1 MIKKISVGQLRPG
14 MFVSDLNAGW
24 MEHPF
29 LSSQMLITEEA
40 QIAAIQASGI
50 REIYVDTGRGL
61 DAPHAPTAAEAA
73 AITEQEIRSTASE
86 PASAT
91 ANIVPMAE
99 EFARARRA
107 YSEATSMV
115 RKIMTDARLGKQ
127 LGLCE
132 AQRAVDKIVGSVL
145 RNGSALMIVCR
156 LREQDDYTFRHSVNV
171 SVMLVNQAKTMGA
184 DMDTLREV
192 GLGGLIH
199 DVGKMLVDPAV
210 LNKPGRL
217 SDDEFAHMRSH
228 VDQGSTLL
236 RQSSGVPK
244 MAMAV
249 LDEHH
254 ERYDGTGYPYGLKG
268 EAISLAGRMAALSD
282 VYDAIT
288 SDRCYHKGMNPAEAM
303 RRIFEWSKHH
313 FDPSVTHAFV
323 RSIGI
328 YPVGSLVRLES
339 GFLAVVVEQREN
351 SLLRPVVRI
360 LFDTRHDHFVPPR
373 DVDLSRPAGAME
385 QIVGHEDPGTWEI
398 DISRFIG

>member
-24 MEHPF
+24 MAHPF
-29 LSSQMLITEEA
+29 LFKQMLITEDA
-40 QIAAIQASGI
+40 QIATIRASGI
-50 REIYVDTGRGL
+50 QEIYIDTACGL
-61 DAPHAPTAAEAA
+61 DAPHAPTAAESAA
-73 AITEQEIRSTASE
+73 VTEEEIRSTANE
-86 PASAT
+86 TRSAA
-91 ANIVPMAE
+91 ANAVPMAE

-107 YSEATSMV
+107 YSDATRMV
-115 RKIMTDARLGKQ
+115 RKIMTDARLGNQ

-132 AQRAVDKIVGSVL
+132 AQQAVDKIVGSVM
-145 RNGSALMIVCR
+145 RNGNALMVVCR
-156 LREQDDYTFRHSVNV
+156 LREQHDYTFRHSVNV

-184 DMDTLREV
+184 DMETLREV

-217 SDDEFAHMRSH
+217 NDDEFTHMRSH
-228 VDQGSTLL
+228 VDHGSALL
-236 RQSSGVPK
+236 RRSSDVPK

-254 ERYDGTGYPYGLKG
+254 ERYDGSGYPYGLKG

-303 RRIFEWSKHH
+303 RRLFEWSKHH

-339 GFLAVVVEQREN
+339 GFLAIVVEQREN

-373 DVDLSRPAGAME
+373 DVDLSRPAGATE
-385 QIVGHEDPGTWEI
+385 QIVGHEDPGNWEI
-398 DISRFIG
+398 DIGRFIG

>member
-1 MIKKISVGQLRPG
+1 MIKKISVGQLRLG
-14 MFVSDLNAGW
+14 MFISDMSAEW
-24 MEHPF
+24 MAHPL
-29 LSSQMLITEEA
+29 LSKQLLIADGA
-40 QIAAIQASGI
+40 QIAAIQSSGI
-50 REIYVDTGRGL
+50 REVYIDTGRGL

-73 AITEQEIRSTASE
+73 AITEKEIRSTVE
-86 PASAT
+86 KPASVAVNT
-91 ANIVPMAE
+91 VALAE
-99 EFARARRA
+99 EFTRARRA
-107 YSEATSMV
+107 YSDATHMV

-132 AQRAVDKIVGSVL
+132 AQLAVDKIVGSVM
-145 RNGSALMIVCR
+145 RNGSALMVVCR

-171 SVMLVNQAKTMGA
+171 SVMLVNQAKAMGA
-184 DMDTLREV
+184 EMDTLREI

-199 DVGKMLVDPAV
+199 DVGKMLVNPAI

-228 VDQGSTLL
+228 VDQGSALL

-244 MAMAV
+244 AAMAV

-254 ERYDGTGYPYGLKG
+254 ERYDGTGYPYGLKN
-268 EAISLAGRMAALSD
+268 EEISVAGRMAALSD

-313 FDPSVTHAFV
+313 FDPAITHAFV

-339 GFLAVVVEQREN
+339 GFLAVVIEQREN
-351 SLLRPVVRI
+351 SLLRPVLRLI
-360 LFDTRHDHFVPPR
+360 FNLCSKHFIVPR
-373 DVDLSRPAGAME
+373 DIDLSAPSGALE
-385 QIVGHEDPGTWEI
+385 QIAGHEDPSAWGV
-398 DISRFIG
+398 DIGRFIG

>member
-1 MIKKISVGQLRPG
+1 SDMSAEWMIHPLLSKQL
-14 MFVSDLNAGW
+14 
-24 MEHPF
+24 
-29 LSSQMLITEEA
+29 LITDGA
-40 QIAAIQASGI
+40 QIATIQACGVQ
-50 REIYVDTGRGL
+50 EIYIDTGRGL

-73 AITEQEIRSTASE
+73 AITENEIRSTAE
-86 PASAT
+86 KPASVAVST
-91 ANIVPMAE
+91 VALAE
-99 EFARARRA
+99 EFTRARHA
-107 YSEATSMV
+107 YSDATRMV

-132 AQRAVDKIVGSVL
+132 AQLAVDKIVGSVM
-145 RNGSALMIVCR
+145 RNGSALMVVCR

-184 DMDTLREV
+184 EMDTLREI

-199 DVGKMLVDPAV
+199 DVGKMLVNPAI

-217 SDDEFAHMRSH
+217 NDDEFAHMRSH
-228 VDQGSTLL
+228 VDHGSALL

-244 MAMAV
+244 AAMAV

-254 ERYDGTGYPYGLKG
+254 ERYDGTGYPYGLKN
-268 EAISLAGRMAALSD
+268 EEISVAGRMAALSD

-313 FDPSVTHAFV
+313 FDPSITHAFV

-339 GFLAVVVEQREN
+339 GFLAVVIEQREN
-351 SLLRPVVRI
+351 SLLRPVLRLI
-360 LFDTRHDHFVPPR
+360 FNIRSKHFIVPR
-373 DVDLSRPAGAME
+373 DIDLSGPSGTLE
-385 QIVGHEDPGTWEI
+385 QIVSHEDPSVWRI
-398 DISRFIG
+398 DTGRFIG